1 MPATVPA
8 PGGDGILS
16 ARLRASRRWSRP
28 GSIADEMPATLPA
41 VLADAARRHPDRPLL
56 AFEGAAWS
64 YAGLTAQ
71 VRAAAG
77 SLRAWG
83 LAPGDRL
90 VLYAENS
97 PSFLVAYLAALWC
110 GGVVVPVNARYRAT
124 ELRHMLLD
132 AEARLAVTDDAGAV
146 LVAAVAPAAPS
157 LQGVVVVD
165 GRPEVDAPRWQR
177 LAAADPLA
185 EPVGQGGDALA
196 LIAYTSGTTGRSK
209 GAMLSHANLLANAR
223 AVSRAWRW
231 TAGDHLLLTLPLFH
245 VHGLAVGFHG
255 TLVQGASLTLRR
267 RFDAAEVVADLR
279 GGTVTMFFGV
289 PTMFAR
295 LAAEAGGAAI
305 VAPGL
310 RLLVS
315 GSAPL
320 APDTLGRIERAFGH
334 RILERYGMTE
344 TVMLT
349 GNPFDGPRKAGTV
362 GLPFDGVELRLADPA
377 TAAPVVGDGGGEVQV
392 RGPSV
397 TRGYWRDADATRA
410 AFSEDGWFKTGDLGV
425 RDADGYL
432 ALTGRARELII
443 SGGFNVYPREI
454 EELIATLPGVREVA
468 VVGVPDADLGE
479 RVAAAIALEA
489 GHSLDAATVVDLC
502 KRHLAGFK
510 APREVAFVTALP
522 RNAMGKLLRHEVRD
536 ALTGRG

>member
-1 MPATVPA
+1 MNTDPIDNSVP
-8 PGGDGILS
+8 DD
-16 ARLRASRRWSRP
+16 LREIDAMFGSLAAS
-28 GSIADEMPATLPA
+28 DC
-41 VLADAARRHPDRPLL
+41 ADA
-56 AFEGAAWS
+56 
-64 YAGLTAQ
+64 
-71 VRAAAG
+71 
-77 SLRAWG
+77 
-83 LAPGDRL
+83 
-90 VLYAENS
+90 
-97 PSFLVAYLAALWC
+97 
-110 GGVVVPVNARYRAT
+110 
-124 ELRHMLLD
+124 
-132 AEARLAVTDDAGAV
+132 
-146 LVAAVAPAAPS
+146 
-157 LQGVVVVD
+157 
-165 GRPEVDAPRWQR
+165 PE
-177 LAAADPLA
+177 
-185 EPVGQGGDALA
+185 ALA
-196 LIAYTSGTTGRSK
+196 S
-209 GAMLSHANLLANAR
+209 
-223 AVSRAWRW
+223 
-231 TAGDHLLLTLPLFH
+231 
-245 VHGLAVGFHG
+245 
-255 TLVQGASLTLRR
+255 AS
-267 RFDAAEVVADLR
+267 FDASIEAFRGQTPLDIRAQADQL
-279 GGTVTMFFGV
+279 
-289 PTMFAR
+289 
-295 LAAEAGGAAI
+295 
-305 VAPGL
+305 
-310 RLLVS
+310 
-315 GSAPL
+315 
-320 APDTLGRIERAFGH
+320 DTLGRIERAFGH

-489 GHSLDAATVVDLC
+489 GRSLDAATVVDLC

-510 APREVAFVTALP
+510 APREVTFVTALP

-536 ALTGRG
+536 ALAGRG